1 MITTLNAIKNVEK
14 PNQPYIAGES
24 VKWYNH
30 SGKHF
35 ASSEKAKY
43 LITKNPAIVV
53 LSIYPEEWKFMF
65 TQKSVYKYL

>member
-1 MITTLNAIKNVEK
+1 MVTTLNAIKNVEK

-35 ASSEKAKY
+35 ATPKK
-43 LITKNPAIVV
+43 LNT
-53 LSIYPEEWKFMF
+53 
-65 TQKSVYKYL
+65 